1 MLACCFVDRSHW
13 SSHSPAPRFAN
24 GAGSLGNI
32 LDALIHH
39 DASSNLAA
47 GLMFMTHDVN
57 VIKDHLVLQE
67 TGRFSAE
74 MSSFKFLSAPCG
86 LQSGRLRSPQQ
97 RCPVLRHFRLGDL
110 RGQGFSPF
118 LPVKGFLK
126 GFTNGDGYIWLP

>member
-74 MSSFKFLSAPCG
+74 MSSFNSC
-86 LQSGRLRSPQQ
+86 QLRVVCRVAGCAVPNRDAQ
-97 RCPVLRHFRLGDL
+97 C
-110 RGQGFSPF
+110 
-118 LPVKGFLK
+118 
-126 GFTNGDGYIWLP
+126 